1 MINVKLW
8 LRLAKGTSCGG
19 YLRLSDADEYD
30 ENPPECGGEKKKK
43 TIKTIDQ
50 CTDVH

>member
-1 MINVKLW
+1 MINDKLW

-43 TIKTIDQ
+43 TIKTIEQ